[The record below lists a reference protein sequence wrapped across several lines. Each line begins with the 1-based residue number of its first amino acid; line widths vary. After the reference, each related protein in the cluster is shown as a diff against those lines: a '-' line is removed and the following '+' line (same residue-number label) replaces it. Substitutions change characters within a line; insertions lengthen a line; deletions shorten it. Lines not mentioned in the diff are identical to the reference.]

1 MRLHLGFMRA
11 IKLTPLASAA
21 AICLLL
27 MSGCSSREP
36 APPQRYEFQRPQMGL
51 PFRLVLYAGDGQSA
65 TNAAEAVWTRIADL
79 NARLSDYEEESE
91 LSRLSRSSGSGR
103 TIPLS
108 DDLYRV
114 LARGEEISRATEGAF
129 DVTVGPLV
137 QLWRRARRQRELPPP
152 ERLASA
158 RESVGWQKISL
169 DHRRKTARL
178 QAPDMR
184 LDLGGI
190 AKGYALDEAAAVL
203 RELGFSRFL
212 VSGGGDIYVGEPPP
226 GESGWRIELAPLDV
240 ADAPATRFVRL
251 RNAALTTSGDVFQHV
266 EIGGVRYSHIVDPR
280 TGIGLTDHSLVTVI
294 ARDAMT
300 ADALSTALSV
310 AGSRRGMPLMKPFK
324 GVEALIVRKPGAVIE
339 ATETPGFQRWLEPQ
353 P

>member
-184 LDLGGI
+184 LDLGW
-190 AKGYALDEAAAVL
+190 ASPRVTRSTRRQPCCVNWASA
-203 RELGFSRFL
+203 GFS
-212 VSGGGDIYVGEPPP
+212 
-226 GESGWRIELAPLDV
+226 
-240 ADAPATRFVRL
+240 
-251 RNAALTTSGDVFQHV
+251 
-266 EIGGVRYSHIVDPR
+266 
-280 TGIGLTDHSLVTVI
+280 
-294 ARDAMT
+294 
-300 ADALSTALSV
+300 
-310 AGSRRGMPLMKPFK
+310 
-324 GVEALIVRKPGAVIE
+324 
-339 ATETPGFQRWLEPQ
+339 
-353 P
+353 

>member
-1 MRLHLGFMRA
+1 
-11 IKLTPLASAA
+11 
-21 AICLLL
+21 
-27 MSGCSSREP
+27 
-36 APPQRYEFQRPQMGL
+36 
-51 PFRLVLYAGDGQSA
+51 
-65 TNAAEAVWTRIADL
+65 
-79 NARLSDYEEESE
+79 
-91 LSRLSRSSGSGR
+91 
-103 TIPLS
+103 
-108 DDLYRV
+108 
-114 LARGEEISRATEGAF
+114 
-129 DVTVGPLV
+129 
-137 QLWRRARRQRELPPP
+137 
-152 ERLASA
+152 
-158 RESVGWQKISL
+158 
-169 DHRRKTARL
+169 
-178 QAPDMR
+178 
-184 LDLGGI
+184 
-190 AKGYALDEAAAVL
+190 
-203 RELGFSRFL
+203 